1 MNPMFNGMVLVAG
14 ATGRTGRLVVERLQA
29 HGIDFR
35 IFVRSGEKAIGLFGP
50 EIIDRLVIGS
60 VQNDQEVESA
70 MQHIDAVICAIGGNV
85 MNPEAPPPS
94 AIDRDGV
101 IRLAASAKTAGVKH
115 FVLISSLGVTHP
127 EHPLNKFG
135 RVLDMKLAG
144 EDAVRRFYSE
154 QGCGFTILR
163 PGGLVDGPAFRHKLI
178 FDTSDRISGSIARGD
193 VAEAA
198 VLSLWHPK
206 AENMTF
212 ELISAQAE
220 EMPQNSLEPFF
231 NDLQEGGMAIG

>member
-1 MNPMFNGMVLVAG
+1 MKPPFTGTVLVAG
-14 ATGRTGRLVVERLQA
+14 ATGRTGRLIVQRLQA

-35 IFVRSGEKAIGLFGP
+35 LFVQSGVKAVELFGP
-50 EIIDRLVIGS
+50 EIVDKLVIGS
-60 VQNDQEVESA
+60 VLSDKEVEAA

-101 IRLAASAKTAGVKH
+101 IRLATAAKAAGVAN

-127 EHPLNKFG
+127 DHPLNKYG

-144 EDAVRRFYSE
+144 EEAVRKLYGE
-154 QGCGFTILR
+154 AGFRHAILR
-163 PGGLVDGPAFRHKLI
+163 PGGLLDSPAFRHVLR
-178 FDTSDRISGSIARGD
+178 FDTGDRISGSITRGD

-198 VLSLWHPK
+198 VISLWHPK
-206 AENMTF
+206 AENRTF
-212 ELISAQAE
+212 ELIKASDEEAAQS
-220 EMPQNSLEPFF
+220 SLEGFF
-231 NDLQEGGMAIG
+231 EAL

>member
-1 MNPMFNGMVLVAG
+1 MKQPFTGTVLVAG
-14 ATGRTGRLVVERLQA
+14 ATGRTGRLIVQRLQA

-35 IFVRSGEKAIGLFGP
+35 LFVQSGVKAVELFGP
-50 EIIDRLVIGS
+50 EIVDKLVIGS
-60 VQNDQEVESA
+60 VLSDKEVEAA

-101 IRLAASAKTAGVKH
+101 IRLATAAKAAGVAN

-127 EHPLNKFG
+127 DHPLNKYG

-144 EDAVRRFYSE
+144 EEAVRKLYGE
-154 QGCGFTILR
+154 AGFRHAILR
-163 PGGLVDGPAFRHKLI
+163 PGGLLDSPAFRHALC
-178 FDTSDRISGSIARGD
+178 FDTGDKISGSITRGD

-198 VLSLWHPK
+198 VISLWHPK
-206 AENMTF
+206 AENRTF
-212 ELISAQAE
+212 ELIKASDEEAAQS
-220 EMPQNSLEPFF
+220 SLEGFF
-231 NDLQEGGMAIG
+231 EAL